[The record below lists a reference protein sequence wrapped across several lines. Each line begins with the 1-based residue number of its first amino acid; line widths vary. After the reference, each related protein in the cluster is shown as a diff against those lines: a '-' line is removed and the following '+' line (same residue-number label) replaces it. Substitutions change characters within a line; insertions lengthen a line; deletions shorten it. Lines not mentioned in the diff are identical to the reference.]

1 MKIKAAVAY
10 ESSAPFIIKDVDLAE
25 PKETEILVRMAGCG
39 ICHADLFVKENGP
52 TPLPAV
58 FGHEGAGVVERTG
71 AAVTMVSPGDHVV
84 FCSYSC
90 GVCEACLSGHPAW
103 CVRSGEVNFGGIH
116 ADGTKRLKDEDGA
129 ELSTFFGQSSFA
141 SYVVADQRSAVKV
154 DKDVDLAMLGP
165 LGCGFQTGAG
175 SVMNVLR
182 PGPGDAIGIFGCG
195 SVGLAALMAAK
206 LAGCGTIVGVDAIP
220 SRLGLA
226 AGLGATHVINAK
238 ETPGI
243 EASVMEATNG
253 RGLDFT
259 FDTTGEETLLGAA
272 IGSLRNGGTCGTVG
286 TTGDK
291 TIGLKMNA
299 LMGRSRRL
307 VGIVQGDS
315 IPWLF
320 IPKLIELYKAGL
332 FPFDKLVTYYPFEDI
347 NKAAEDSHNVAAI
360 KPVLRF

>member
-39 ICHADLFVKENGP
+39 ICHADLFIKENGP

-58 FGHEGAGVVERTG
+58 FGHEGSGVVERIG

-103 CVRSGEVNFGGIH
+103 CVRSNEVNFGGIH
-116 ADGTKRLKDEDGA
+116 ADGTKRLKDENGV

-154 DKDVDLAMLGP
+154 DEDIDLAMLGP

-182 PGPGDAIGIFGCG
+182 PGSGDTIGIFGCG

-206 LAGCGTIVGVDAIP
+206 LAGCRAIIGVDAIP
-220 SRLGLA
+220 SRLSLA
-226 AGLGATHVINAK
+226 TELGATHVINGK
-238 ETPGI
+238 EDPDIPARIGEI
-243 EASVMEATNG
+243 TNG

-259 FDTTGEETLLGAA
+259 FNTTDADA
-272 IGSLRNGGTCGTVG
+272 ILSASIESLRRGGSCGTVG
-286 TTGDK
+286 TTGMK
-291 TIGLKMNA
+291 TNELKIA
-299 LMGRSRRL
+299 SLMGNSRRL
-307 VGIVQGDS
+307 IGIVQGDS

-332 FPFDKLVTYYPFEDI
+332 FPIDKLITYYRFEDI
-347 NKAAEDSHNVAAI
+347 NKAAEDSHSGVAI
-360 KPVLRF
+360 KPVLHF